1 MFFSQGA
8 EQKVAGAAGGC
19 FHVPGGTFQDMALP
33 QKEETGE
40 NGTKEPS
47 RIASADAERAG

>member
-40 NGTKEPS
+40 DGTKEPS